1 MQNNDLEKDLIEKS
15 VLIMKGVTSLQ
26 EINRILGIEDSTS
39 EKWLELAEENIE
51 PYKSYAEELKLFL
64 EKNGLNYDSIVE
76 NDFKIF
82 KDNELDFL
90 LEDNY
95 LFSLENTRED
105 KISILKTRVH
115 PENLRDSIENLK
127 KQTSKL
133 DDVFNLLMQLDESAL
148 IGLLDDGNFE
158 SKSKEEI
165 TDMIISDLRL
175 KNIDK
180 LIMNLESYLSDLN
193 EFNIT
198 SQLSENNVLKSVDGD
213 NVLKVVSEDNAL
225 EVVSEDN
232 VLETVSDEK
241 VLKAVSEGNVLEAD
255 DNKAIE
261 DDLGNDSL
269 NEGNFESFVDG
280 MMNDFLNA
288 LKEGK
293 SEEEAM
299 DISGVNSITLMS
311 WKIMAESGDETFKKF
326 HDEYMNLMKNN

>member
-95 LFSLENTRED
+95 LFSLDNTRED

-213 NVLKVVSEDNAL
+213 NVLKVVSEDN
-225 EVVSEDN
+225 
-232 VLETVSDEK
+232 
-241 VLKAVSEGNVLEAD
+241 VLEAD
-255 DNKAIE
+255 DNNAIE

>member
-64 EKNGLNYDSIVE
+64 EKNGLNYDNIVE

-165 TDMIISDLRL
+165 ADKIISDLHL

-198 SQLSENNVLKSVDGD
+198 SQLSENNVLKYVDGDNVLKSVDGD
-213 NVLKVVSEDNAL
+213 NVLKVVSED
-225 EVVSEDN
+225 
-232 VLETVSDEK
+232 
-241 VLKAVSEGNVLEAD
+241 NVLEAD

>member
-127 KQTSKL
+127 KETSKL

-165 TDMIISDLRL
+165 ADKIISDLHL

-213 NVLKVVSEDNAL
+213 NVQKVVSEDNA
-225 EVVSEDN
+225 
-232 VLETVSDEK
+232 
-241 VLKAVSEGNVLEAD
+241 LEAD

>member
-39 EKWLELAEENIE
+39 ETWLELAEENIE

-64 EKNGLNYDSIVE
+64 EKNGLNYDNIVE

-95 LFSLENTRED
+95 LFSLDNTRED

-133 DDVFNLLMQLDESAL
+133 DDVSNLLMQLDESTL
-148 IGLLDDGNFE
+148 IGLLDDRNFE

-213 NVLKVVSEDNAL
+213 NVLKVVSED
-225 EVVSEDN
+225 
-232 VLETVSDEK
+232 
-241 VLKAVSEGNVLEAD
+241 NVLEAD

>member
-95 LFSLENTRED
+95 LFSLDNTRED

-213 NVLKVVSEDNAL
+213 NVLKVVSEDN
-225 EVVSEDN
+225 
-232 VLETVSDEK
+232 
-241 VLKAVSEGNVLEAD
+241 VLEAD

-261 DDLGNDSL
+261 DDLVNDSL

>member
-15 VLIMKGVTSLQ
+15 VLIMKGVTSVQ
-26 EINRILGIEDSTS
+26 EINWILGIDDSRS

-51 PYKSYAEELKLFL
+51 PYKSYAEELELFL
-64 EKNGLNYDSIVE
+64 DNNRFNYDNIIE

-95 LFSLENTRED
+95 LFSLDNTRED

-133 DDVFNLLMQLDESAL
+133 DDVSNLLMQLDESAL

-213 NVLKVVSEDNAL
+213 NVLKVVSED
-225 EVVSEDN
+225 
-232 VLETVSDEK
+232 
-241 VLKAVSEGNVLEAD
+241 NVLEAD

>member
-51 PYKSYAEELKLFL
+51 PYKRYAEELKLFL

-165 TDMIISDLRL
+165 ADKIISDLHL

-213 NVLKVVSEDNAL
+213 NVLKVVSEDNA
-225 EVVSEDN
+225 
-232 VLETVSDEK
+232 
-241 VLKAVSEGNVLEAD
+241 LEAD

>member
-51 PYKSYAEELKLFL
+51 PYKRYAEELKLFL

-213 NVLKVVSEDNAL
+213 NVLKVVSEDNVH
-225 EVVSEDN
+225 EVVSED
-232 VLETVSDEK
+232 
-241 VLKAVSEGNVLEAD
+241 NVLEAD

>member
-1 MQNNDLEKDLIEKS
+1 M
-15 VLIMKGVTSLQ
+15 
-26 EINRILGIEDSTS
+26 
-39 EKWLELAEENIE
+39 
-51 PYKSYAEELKLFL
+51 
-64 EKNGLNYDSIVE
+64 
-76 NDFKIF
+76 
-82 KDNELDFL
+82 
-90 LEDNY
+90 
-95 LFSLENTRED
+95 
-105 KISILKTRVH
+105 H

-133 DDVFNLLMQLDESAL
+133 DDVSNLLMQLDESTL
-148 IGLLDDGNFE
+148 IGLLDERNFE

-193 EFNIT
+193 DLNIQT
-198 SQLSENNVLKSVDGD
+198 PVSENNGLEP
-213 NVLKVVSEDNAL
+213 VV
-225 EVVSEDN
+225 EDN
-232 VLETVSDEK
+232 VFEQ
-241 VLKAVSEGNVLEAD
+241 D
-255 DNKAIE
+255 DNKSIG
-261 DDLGNDSL
+261 DDSDNDSL

-288 LKEGK
+288 LREGK
-293 SEEEAM
+293 SEEDAM

>member
-95 LFSLENTRED
+95 LFSLENTREY

-232 VLETVSDEK
+232 VLE
-241 VLKAVSEGNVLEAD
+241 AD

-311 WKIMAESGDETFKKF
+311 WKIMAKSGDETFKKF

>member
-15 VLIMKGVTSLQ
+15 VLIMKGVTSVQ
-26 EINRILGIEDSTS
+26 EINWILGIDDSRS

-51 PYKSYAEELKLFL
+51 PYKSYAEELELFL
-64 EKNGLNYDSIVE
+64 DNNRFNYDNIIE

-95 LFSLENTRED
+95 LFSLDNTRED

-133 DDVFNLLMQLDESAL
+133 DDVSNLLMQLDESAL

-165 TDMIISDLRL
+165 ADKIISDLHL

-225 EVVSEDN
+225 EVVSED
-232 VLETVSDEK
+232 
-241 VLKAVSEGNVLEAD
+241 NVLEAD

>member
-51 PYKSYAEELKLFL
+51 PYKRYAEELKLFL

-95 LFSLENTRED
+95 LFSLDNTRED

-232 VLETVSDEK
+232 VLE
-241 VLKAVSEGNVLEAD
+241 AD

-261 DDLGNDSL
+261 DDLVNDSL

>member
-64 EKNGLNYDSIVE
+64 EKNGLNYDNIVE

-165 TDMIISDLRL
+165 ADKIISDLHL

-213 NVLKVVSEDNAL
+213 NVLKVVSED
-225 EVVSEDN
+225 
-232 VLETVSDEK
+232 
-241 VLKAVSEGNVLEAD
+241 NVLEAD

>member
-1 MQNNDLEKDLIEKS
+1 M
-15 VLIMKGVTSLQ
+15 
-26 EINRILGIEDSTS
+26 
-39 EKWLELAEENIE
+39 
-51 PYKSYAEELKLFL
+51 

-165 TDMIISDLRL
+165 ADKIISDLHL

-213 NVLKVVSEDNAL
+213 NVLKVVSED
-225 EVVSEDN
+225 
-232 VLETVSDEK
+232 
-241 VLKAVSEGNVLEAD
+241 NVLEAD

>member
-1 MQNNDLEKDLIEKS
+1 MQNNDLEKDMIEKS

-39 EKWLELAEENIE
+39 KKWLELAEENIE

-95 LFSLENTRED
+95 LFSLDNTRED

-127 KQTSKL
+127 KETSKL

-165 TDMIISDLRL
+165 ADKIISDLHL

-213 NVLKVVSEDNAL
+213 NVQKVVSEDNA
-225 EVVSEDN
+225 
-232 VLETVSDEK
+232 
-241 VLKAVSEGNVLEAD
+241 LEAD

>member
-51 PYKSYAEELKLFL
+51 PYKRYAEELKLFL

-95 LFSLENTRED
+95 LFSLDNTRED

-213 NVLKVVSEDNAL
+213 NVL
-225 EVVSEDN
+225 
-232 VLETVSDEK
+232 
-241 VLKAVSEGNVLEAD
+241 EAD
-255 DNKAIE
+255 DNKVIE

>member
-95 LFSLENTRED
+95 LFSLDNTRED

-165 TDMIISDLRL
+165 ADKIISDLRL

-213 NVLKVVSEDNAL
+213 NVL
-225 EVVSEDN
+225 
-232 VLETVSDEK
+232 
-241 VLKAVSEGNVLEAD
+241 EAD
-255 DNKAIE
+255 DNKVIE

-293 SEEEAM
+293 SEEDAM

>member
-165 TDMIISDLRL
+165 ADKIISDLHL

-213 NVLKVVSEDNAL
+213 NVQKVVSEDNA
-225 EVVSEDN
+225 
-232 VLETVSDEK
+232 
-241 VLKAVSEGNVLEAD
+241 LEAD

>member
-64 EKNGLNYDSIVE
+64 EKNGLNYDNIVE

-95 LFSLENTRED
+95 LFSLDNTRED

-133 DDVFNLLMQLDESAL
+133 DDVSNLLMQLDESTL
-148 IGLLDDGNFE
+148 IGLLDDRNFE

-213 NVLKVVSEDNAL
+213 NVL
-225 EVVSEDN
+225 EVVSED
-232 VLETVSDEK
+232 
-241 VLKAVSEGNVLEAD
+241 NVLEAD

>member
-1 MQNNDLEKDLIEKS
+1 MQNNDLEKDMIEKS

-39 EKWLELAEENIE
+39 KKWLELAEENIE

-95 LFSLENTRED
+95 LFSLDNTRED

-165 TDMIISDLRL
+165 ADKIISDLRL

-213 NVLKVVSEDNAL
+213 NVLKSVDGDNVLKVVSEDNA
-225 EVVSEDN
+225 
-232 VLETVSDEK
+232 
-241 VLKAVSEGNVLEAD
+241 LEAD

>member
-1 MQNNDLEKDLIEKS
+1 MQNNDLEKYLIEKS

-51 PYKSYAEELKLFL
+51 PYKSYAKELELFL

-95 LFSLENTRED
+95 LFSLDNTRED

-213 NVLKVVSEDNAL
+213 NVLKVVSEDNVH
-225 EVVSEDN
+225 EVVSED
-232 VLETVSDEK
+232 
-241 VLKAVSEGNVLEAD
+241 NVLEAD

-269 NEGNFESFVDG
+269 NEGNFDSFVDG

>member
-127 KQTSKL
+127 KETSKL

-165 TDMIISDLRL
+165 ADKIISDLHL

-213 NVLKVVSEDNAL
+213 NVLKVASEDNAL
-225 EVVSEDN
+225 EVVSED
-232 VLETVSDEK
+232 
-241 VLKAVSEGNVLEAD
+241 NVLEAD

>member
-127 KQTSKL
+127 KETSKL

-165 TDMIISDLRL
+165 ADKIISDLRL

-213 NVLKVVSEDNAL
+213 NVQKVVSEDNA
-225 EVVSEDN
+225 
-232 VLETVSDEK
+232 
-241 VLKAVSEGNVLEAD
+241 LEAD

>member
-165 TDMIISDLRL
+165 ADKIISDLHL

-213 NVLKVVSEDNAL
+213 NVLKVVSEDNVL

-232 VLETVSDEK
+232 
-241 VLKAVSEGNVLEAD
+241 AFEAD

-326 HDEYMNLMKNN
+326 HDEYMNLMKNIELT

>member
-15 VLIMKGVTSLQ
+15 VLIMKGVTSVQ
-26 EINRILGIEDSTS
+26 EINWILGIDDSRS

-51 PYKSYAEELKLFL
+51 PYKSYAKELELFL
-64 EKNGLNYDSIVE
+64 DNNRFNYDSIIE

-82 KDNELDFL
+82 EDNELDFL

-95 LFSLENTRED
+95 LFSLDNTRED

-133 DDVFNLLMQLDESAL
+133 DDVSNLLMQLDESTL
-148 IGLLDDGNFE
+148 IGLLDERNFE

-193 EFNIT
+193 DLNIQT
-198 SQLSENNVLKSVDGD
+198 PVSENNGLEP
-213 NVLKVVSEDNAL
+213 VV
-225 EVVSEDN
+225 EDN
-232 VLETVSDEK
+232 VFEQ
-241 VLKAVSEGNVLEAD
+241 D
-255 DNKAIE
+255 DNKSFG
-261 DDLGNDSL
+261 DDSDNDSL

-288 LKEGK
+288 LREGK
-293 SEEEAM
+293 SEEDAM

>member
-95 LFSLENTRED
+95 LFSLDNTRED

-165 TDMIISDLRL
+165 ADKIISDLHL

-213 NVLKVVSEDNAL
+213 NVLKSVDGDNVLKVVSEDNA
-225 EVVSEDN
+225 
-232 VLETVSDEK
+232 
-241 VLKAVSEGNVLEAD
+241 LEAD

>member
-127 KQTSKL
+127 KETSKL

-165 TDMIISDLRL
+165 ADKIISDLHL

-198 SQLSENNVLKSVDGD
+198 SQLSENNVLKSVDRD
-213 NVLKVVSEDNAL
+213 NVLKVVSEDNA
-225 EVVSEDN
+225 
-232 VLETVSDEK
+232 
-241 VLKAVSEGNVLEAD
+241 LEAD

-288 LKEGK
+288 LKEVK

>member
-1 MQNNDLEKDLIEKS
+1 MQNNDLEKDMIEKS

-127 KQTSKL
+127 KETSKL

-165 TDMIISDLRL
+165 ADKIISDLHL

-213 NVLKVVSEDNAL
+213 NVLKSVDGDNVLKVVSEDNA
-225 EVVSEDN
+225 
-232 VLETVSDEK
+232 
-241 VLKAVSEGNVLEAD
+241 LEAD

>member
-95 LFSLENTRED
+95 LFSLDNTRED

-133 DDVFNLLMQLDESAL
+133 DDVSNLLMQLDESTL
-148 IGLLDDGNFE
+148 IGLLDERNFE

-193 EFNIT
+193 DLNIQT
-198 SQLSENNVLKSVDGD
+198 PVSENNGLEP
-213 NVLKVVSEDNAL
+213 VV
-225 EVVSEDN
+225 EDN
-232 VLETVSDEK
+232 VFEQ
-241 VLKAVSEGNVLEAD
+241 D
-255 DNKAIE
+255 DNKSIG
-261 DDLGNDSL
+261 DDSDNDSL

-280 MMNDFLNA
+280 MMNDFLDA
-288 LKEGK
+288 LREGK
-293 SEEEAM
+293 SEEDAM

>member
-95 LFSLENTRED
+95 LFSLDNTRED

-213 NVLKVVSEDNAL
+213 NVL
-225 EVVSEDN
+225 EVVSED
-232 VLETVSDEK
+232 
-241 VLKAVSEGNVLEAD
+241 NVLEAD

>member
-1 MQNNDLEKDLIEKS
+1 MQNNDLEKDMIEKS

-39 EKWLELAEENIE
+39 KKWLELAEENIE

-95 LFSLENTRED
+95 LFSLDNTRED

-165 TDMIISDLRL
+165 ADKIISDLHL

-213 NVLKVVSEDNAL
+213 NVLKVVSEDNA
-225 EVVSEDN
+225 
-232 VLETVSDEK
+232 
-241 VLKAVSEGNVLEAD
+241 LEAD

>member
-82 KDNELDFL
+82 KDNKLDFL

-127 KQTSKL
+127 KETSKL

-165 TDMIISDLRL
+165 ADKIISDLHL

-198 SQLSENNVLKSVDGD
+198 SQLSENNVLKSVDRD
-213 NVLKVVSEDNAL
+213 NVLKVVSEDNA
-225 EVVSEDN
+225 
-232 VLETVSDEK
+232 
-241 VLKAVSEGNVLEAD
+241 LEAD

>member
-39 EKWLELAEENIE
+39 KKWLELAEENIE

-127 KQTSKL
+127 KETSKL

-165 TDMIISDLRL
+165 ADKIISDLHL

-213 NVLKVVSEDNAL
+213 NVLKVVSEDN
-225 EVVSEDN
+225 
-232 VLETVSDEK
+232 VLEAVSDEK
-241 VLKAVSEGNVLEAD
+241 VLKAVSEDNVLEAD

>member
-165 TDMIISDLRL
+165 ADKIISDLHL

-213 NVLKVVSEDNAL
+213 NVLKVVSEDN
-225 EVVSEDN
+225 
-232 VLETVSDEK
+232 
-241 VLKAVSEGNVLEAD
+241 VLEAD

-293 SEEEAM
+293 SEEDAM

>member
-95 LFSLENTRED
+95 LFSLDNTRED

-165 TDMIISDLRL
+165 ADKIISNLHL

-213 NVLKVVSEDNAL
+213 
-225 EVVSEDN
+225 
-232 VLETVSDEK
+232 
-241 VLKAVSEGNVLEAD
+241 NVLEAD

>member
-64 EKNGLNYDSIVE
+64 EKNGLNYDNIVE

-95 LFSLENTRED
+95 LFSLDNTRED

-133 DDVFNLLMQLDESAL
+133 DDVSNLLMQLDESTL
-148 IGLLDDGNFE
+148 IGLLDDRNFE

-165 TDMIISDLRL
+165 ADKIISDLHL

-213 NVLKVVSEDNAL
+213 NVL
-225 EVVSEDN
+225 EVVSED
-232 VLETVSDEK
+232 
-241 VLKAVSEGNVLEAD
+241 NVLEAD

-261 DDLGNDSL
+261 DDLVNDSL

>member
-213 NVLKVVSEDNAL
+213 NVLKVVSEDNVL

-232 VLETVSDEK
+232 
-241 VLKAVSEGNVLEAD
+241 ALEAD

>member
-64 EKNGLNYDSIVE
+64 EKNGLNYDNIVE

-95 LFSLENTRED
+95 LFSLDNTRED

-165 TDMIISDLRL
+165 ADKIISDLHL

-213 NVLKVVSEDNAL
+213 NVLKVVSEDNVL
-225 EVVSEDN
+225 EVVSED
-232 VLETVSDEK
+232 
-241 VLKAVSEGNVLEAD
+241 NVLEAD